1 MKENFSATGRR
12 KDAKAKVVLR
22 AGKGN
27 FTINE
32 ETIDEYFPRLVYRK
46 IVKEPLEKV
55 DFLDQFDVEVRAKGG
70 GLTGQAE
77 AIRLGI
83 SRAILE
89 INPELKPSLKKSGLL
104 TRDPRMKERKK
115 PGLRGARA
123 RPQRSKR

>member
-1 MKENFSATGRR
+1 MKESFSATGRR
-12 KDAKAKVVLR
+12 KGAKVKVVLK

-32 ETIDEYFPRLVYRK
+32 KTIDEYFPRLVYRK
-46 IVKEPLEKV
+46 VVKEALEKV
-55 DFLDQFDVEVRAKGG
+55 NFLDQFDVEVQASGG

-89 INPELKPSLKKSGLL
+89 INPELRPPLKKSGFL

-123 RPQRSKR
+123 RPQSSKR

>member
-1 MKENFSATGRR
+1 MKESFSATGRR
-12 KDAKAKVVLR
+12 KEAKVKVVLK

-32 ETIDEYFPRLVYRK
+32 KAIDEYFPRLVYRK
-46 IVKEPLEKV
+46 VVKEALEKV
-55 DFLDQFDVEVRAKGG
+55 NFLDQFDVEVQASGG

-89 INPELKPSLKKSGLL
+89 INPELRPPLKKSGFL

-123 RPQRSKR
+123 RPQSSKR